1 MSVCVFL
8 GPTLRADDAR
18 AIYSDVLCLPP
29 VRQGDVYRAA
39 TSLRPCAIGII
50 DGYFSHVPSVWH
62 KEILY
67 AMSQGIPVYGSAS
80 MGALRAAELAQ
91 FGMRGV
97 GRIFEAYRDGVLEPF
112 DEPFEDDDEV
122 AVLHGPE
129 ELGYLALSDAMVN
142 IRCTLALAT
151 EERIIDPGTR
161 DTLVRECKAMF
172 YQERSYDAILSRAAG
187 RVLPRAL
194 ERLRGWLPDGK
205 VDQKRAD
212 AIAML
217 HALRAARPAEASG
230 HYTLAE
236 TTLWE
241 QAKAVVNGAHAPSAP
256 ELDELR
262 LQGPRYL
269 AARARALDRLLDPD
283 GLERGRAFGA
293 AEARW
298 RELLAKQVPLAL
310 LERHILAELR
320 AGGEDRALRRRAEEK
335 RQRLAR
341 LPLQRPVA
349 TDGLVTWYFKRLR
362 TEIPADAEAYA
373 RSLDFVTADAFH
385 RSLLDEYLFLTLQ
398 GAVGDPGGDVS
409 RPDEFREHLHVD

>member
-1 MSVCVFL
+1 
-8 GPTLRADDAR
+8 
-18 AIYSDVLCLPP
+18 

-39 TSLRPCAIGII
+39 TSLRPRAIGII

-97 GRIFEAYRDGVLEPF
+97 GRIFEAYRAGALEPF

-129 ELGYLALSDAMVN
+129 ELGYRALSDAMVN
-142 IRCTLALAT
+142 VRCTLASAT
-151 EERIIDPGTR
+151 AERIIDPGTCDILIR
-161 DTLVRECKAMF
+161 ACKAMF

-187 RVLPRAL
+187 RVLPQAL
-194 ERLRGWLPDGK
+194 ERLRAWLPDGK

-217 HALRAARPAEASG
+217 HALRAARPAEDG
-230 HYTLAE
+230 RQYTLAE

-241 QAKAVVNGAHAPSAP
+241 QAKAVADGVHAPSAP
-256 ELDELR
+256 ELHELR
-262 LQGPRYL
+262 LRGPRYL
-269 AARARALDRLLDPD
+269 AARDRALDRLLDPD
-283 GLERGRAFGA
+283 GLERGGALGA
-293 AEARW
+293 ASTRW
-298 RELLAKQVPLAL
+298 RELVAEQVPLAV

-320 AGGEDRALRRRAEEK
+320 AAGEDRALRRRAEEK
-335 RQRLAR
+335 RRRLAL

-349 TDGLVTWYFKRLR
+349 TDRLVTWYFRR
-362 TEIPADAEAYA
+362 VGTEVPADPEAYA
-373 RSLDFVTADAFH
+373 RSLDFPTGDAFH
-385 RSLLDEYLFLTLQ
+385 RTLLDEYLFLTSP
-398 GAVGDPGGDVS
+398 GAVGDSGRVDES
-409 RPDEFREHLHVD
+409 RVAECREHPDVD